1 MPLLKSSRVSS
12 IVFALIRLRTGE
24 AKIPTT
30 DFTGSTDPAGTISP
44 ASLAMAIL
52 FGTPS
57 LLVLGA
63 YVWLALDHGTLR
75 LFPAVV
81 HESGDYT
88 LLQTILYFRHVIR
101 ELPITLLYAIS
112 SVAAFKIY
120 GPIGHGPNPRSKRC
134 LIPAVFALVVVLVSW
149 FMTIDT
155 WGVEVA
161 MQEVLQGYTRDD
173 TFLSGSHWPFHLL
186 STIGYFLAAI
196 IVAAL
201 LHYGIHGSLPPRRR
215 AVRRQWIGGTIVAV
229 LAMTMLLG
237 LTTAPFL
244 DPRYIGHQL
253 RELLTHLSITLPL
266 SFGVLLREIHTA
278 SGLITKQIHRS
289 GWIGQR
295 HIEMVVPSRRIHHDL
310 IAAATVLFL
319 GLLFLAGG
327 TFLTGAVGHARPGT
341 PLSSLV
347 AAHLFEHTVD
357 YLLVAC
363 LALATLRVTARRH
376 SVSAVGNRQT
386 REDTHGR

>member
-1 MPLLKSSRVSS
+1 MPFLKPSRVGSV
-12 IVFALIRLRTGE
+12 VFSLIRLRTVGV
-24 AKIPTT
+24 KIPIT
-30 DFTGSTDPAGTISP
+30 DFTGSTDPAEMISP
-44 ASLAMAIL
+44 ASLVIAIL
-52 FGTPS
+52 LGIPS

-63 YVWLALDHGTLR
+63 YLWLALDHGTLW
-75 LFPAVV
+75 LFPTVV
-81 HESGDYT
+81 HESGNYT

-120 GPIGHGPNPRSKRC
+120 GPTGHGPNPRSKRY
-134 LIPAVFALVVVLVSW
+134 LIPAVLVLVVVSVSW

-155 WGVEVA
+155 WGVDVA
-161 MQEVLQGYTRDD
+161 LQEVLQGYTRDD
-173 TFLSGSHWPFHLL
+173 TFLPGSHWPFHLL

-201 LHYGIHGSLPPRRR
+201 LHYGIHGTLPPRRPT
-215 AVRRQWIGGTIVAV
+215 VRSQWIGSTIVAI
-229 LAMTMLLG
+229 LAMTILFG

-244 DPRYIGHQL
+244 DPRYIGHQA

-266 SFGVLLREIHTA
+266 SFGVLVRETHTA
-278 SGLITKQIHRS
+278 SGSITEQIHRDE
-289 GWIGQR
+289 WIGQR
-295 HIEMVVPSRRIHHDL
+295 PIKIVIPSRRIYHDL
-310 IAAATVLFL
+310 IAAAAVLFL
-319 GLLFLAGG
+319 GLLFLVGG
-327 TFLTGAVGHARPGT
+327 TLLTGAVDHARPGT

-363 LALATLRVTARRH
+363 LVLTTWRATATRDPL
-376 SVSAVGNRQT
+376 SVVDNQHR
-386 REDTHGR
+386 REDMNGR

>member
-1 MPLLKSSRVSS
+1 MP
-12 IVFALIRLRTGE
+12 IA
-24 AKIPTT
+24 
-30 DFTGSTDPAGTISP
+30 DFTDSTDPVGMITSIP
-44 ASLAMAIL
+44 LVITIL
-52 FGTPS
+52 FGIPS
-57 LLVLGA
+57 LLVLGT
-63 YVWLALDHGTLR
+63 YLWLALDHGTLW

-120 GPIGHGPNPRSKRC
+120 GPTGHSPIPQSKRC
-134 LIPAVFALVVVLVSW
+134 LIPAVLTLVVVLVSW
-149 FMTIDT
+149 FMTINT

-161 MQEVLQGYTRDD
+161 LQEVFQGYTRDD

-196 IVAAL
+196 IVATL
-201 LHYGIHGSLPPRRR
+201 LHYGIHGTPPPRCPT
-215 AVRRQWIGGTIVAV
+215 VRSQWIGGTIVAMFV
-229 LAMTMLLG
+229 MTLLLG

-244 DPRYIGHQL
+244 DPRYIGHQA

-266 SFGVLLREIHTA
+266 SFGVLLRETHTT
-278 SGLITKQIHRS
+278 SGLMIKQIHRG

-295 HIEMVVPSRRIHHDL
+295 PIKKVVPSRRISYDL
-310 IAAATVLFL
+310 IAAAAVLFL
-319 GLLFLAGG
+319 GLLFLVGG
-327 TFLTGAVGHARPGT
+327 TLLTGAVDHARPGT

-357 YLLVAC
+357 YLLVVC
-363 LALATLRVTARRH
+363 LVLTTWRATATQDP
-376 SVSAVGNRQT
+376 VSIVDNQHK
-386 REDTHGR
+386 REDMNER

>member
-1 MPLLKSSRVSS
+1 MPFLKPSRAGSV
-12 IVFALIRLRTGE
+12 VFSLIRLRTVGG
-24 AKIPTT
+24 KIPIT
-30 DFTGSTDPAGTISP
+30 DFTDSTDPEGMIRPTPLVI
-44 ASLAMAIL
+44 AIF
-52 FGTPS
+52 FGIPS

-63 YVWLALDHGTLR
+63 YLWLALDHGTLW

-88 LLQTILYFRHVIR
+88 FLQTILYFRHVIR

-120 GPIGHGPNPRSKRC
+120 GPTGHGPNPQSKRC
-134 LIPAVFALVVVLVSW
+134 LIPAVLTLVVVSVSW

-161 MQEVLQGYTRDD
+161 LQEVFQGYTRDD

-196 IVAAL
+196 IVATL
-201 LHYGIHGSLPPRRR
+201 LHYGIHGTPPRRR
-215 AVRRQWIGGTIVAV
+215 PTVRRQWIGGTIVAMFV
-229 LAMTMLLG
+229 MTLLLG

-244 DPRYIGHQL
+244 DPRYIGHQA

-266 SFGVLLREIHTA
+266 SFGVLLRETHTT
-278 SGLITKQIHRS
+278 SGLTIKQIHRG

-295 HIEMVVPSRRIHHDL
+295 PIKKVIPSRRISYDL
-310 IAAATVLFL
+310 IAAAAVLFL
-319 GLLFLAGG
+319 GLLFLVGG
-327 TFLTGAVGHARPGT
+327 TLLTGAVDHARPGT

-357 YLLVAC
+357 YLLVVC
-363 LALATLRVTARRH
+363 LVLTTWRATATRDPVSIVDNRH
-376 SVSAVGNRQT
+376 R
-386 REDTHGR
+386 REDMNER

>member
-1 MPLLKSSRVSS
+1 V
-12 IVFALIRLRTGE
+12 
-24 AKIPTT
+24 KIPITNL
-30 DFTGSTDPAGTISP
+30 TGSTDPAEMISP
-44 ASLAMAIL
+44 ASLVIAIL
-52 FGTPS
+52 LGIPS

-63 YVWLALDHGTLR
+63 YLWLALDHGTLW

-112 SVAAFKIY
+112 SVAAFKVY
-120 GPIGHGPNPRSKRC
+120 GPTGHGPIPRSKRY
-134 LIPAVFALVVVLVSW
+134 LIPAVFVLVVVSVSW
-149 FMTIDT
+149 FMTINT

-161 MQEVLQGYTRDD
+161 LQEVLQGYTRDD
-173 TFLSGSHWPFHLL
+173 TFLPGSHWPFHLL

-201 LHYGIHGSLPPRRR
+201 LHYGIHGTLPPRRPT
-215 AVRRQWIGGTIVAV
+215 VRSQWIGGTIVAI
-229 LAMTMLLG
+229 LAMTILLG

-244 DPRYIGHQL
+244 DPRYIGHQA

-266 SFGVLLREIHTA
+266 SFGVLLRETRTA
-278 SGLITKQIHRS
+278 SGSITEQIHRDE
-289 GWIGQR
+289 WIGQR
-295 HIEMVVPSRRIHHDL
+295 HVKIVTPSRRIYHDL
-310 IAAATVLFL
+310 IAAAAVLFL
-319 GLLFLAGG
+319 GLLFLVGG
-327 TFLTGAVGHARPGT
+327 TLLTGAVGHARPGT

-363 LALATLRVTARRH
+363 LILTTWRATATRDPV
-376 SVSAVGNRQT
+376 SVVDNQHR
-386 REDTHGR
+386 REDVNGR